1 MIRAKTIDIKS
12 WLTEY
17 LKLPEPEPQ
26 SDSRFC
32 YKTPGWIERERK
44 PLIEKKAAEQWLNA
58 FVLDDSIEP
67 DFYITREST
76 HDGTLI
82 FVFGLFQRVLNSVID
97 EIYLYSHKQG
107 WTGDISLKEVRV
119 TNIIHE
125 TTYLD
130 RISNE
135 QHWAGQKDVM
145 KIGVKLIK

>member
-1 MIRAKTIDIKS
+1 MTTATKIDIKS

-17 LKLPEPEPQ
+17 SKPPAPEPQ

-32 YKTPGWIERERK
+32 YKSPGWVEMEKK
-44 PLIEKKAAEQWLNA
+44 PLIEKEAAEQWLKM
-58 FVLDDSIEP
+58 FVTDDSIEP

-82 FVFGLFQRVLNSVID
+82 FVFSLFQRMLNSVID

-125 TTYLD
+125 TTHLD
-130 RISNE
+130 RISDE
-135 QHWAGQKDVM
+135 QHWAGQKDMM

>member
-1 MIRAKTIDIKS
+1 MTTTIDIKS
-12 WLTEY
+12 WLDQY
-17 LKLPEPEPQ
+17 SKPLEPEPQ

-32 YKTPGWIERERK
+32 YKSPGWIEMEKK
-44 PLIEKKAAEQWLNA
+44 PLIEKEAAEQWLKT
-58 FVLDDSIEP
+58 FIIDDSIKP

-82 FVFGLFQRVLNSVID
+82 FVFGLFQRMLNSVID
-97 EIYLYSHKQG
+97 EVYSYSDSQG
-107 WTGDISLKEVRV
+107 RTGDISLKEVRV

-130 RISNE
+130 RISDE

-145 KIGVKLIK
+145 KVGVKLIK

>member
-1 MIRAKTIDIKS
+1 MEK
-12 WLTEY
+12 
-17 LKLPEPEPQ
+17 
-26 SDSRFC
+26 
-32 YKTPGWIERERK
+32 K
-44 PLIEKKAAEQWLNA
+44 PLIEKEAAEQWLKM
-58 FVLDDSIEP
+58 FVTDDSIEP

-82 FVFGLFQRVLNSVID
+82 FVFSLFQRMLNSVID

-125 TTYLD
+125 TTHLD
-130 RISNE
+130 RISDE
-135 QHWAGQKDVM
+135 QHWAGQKDMM